1 MTNES
6 DISAKDQNLLRAL
19 QFCLHLA
26 DEEYPAQL
34 NNPGAEI
41 VLRHIARKC
50 REALAD
56 FHGESP

>member
-1 MTNES
+1 MTNQMS
-6 DISAKDQNLLRAL
+6 IPAKDEKLLRAL
-19 QFCLHLA
+19 QFCLDIA